1 MNLEVSL
8 LQFFTEHHVELGMAH
23 FLSSALSLIVL
34 LVLGAVAGLII
45 RSVLGSV
52 LRRWALKTETPWDD
66 YLLDQKFFHHLSWVL
81 PVVASYFFLKWFVP
95 VTWTWYHL
103 VSRILLFF
111 IVIFLTGF
119 FNQLLSNFEKGYR
132 SIHADQRL
140 PLRSYIQ
147 ISRIFLFVVAAV
159 LAVSVLLDQQPWG
172 VLSGI
177 GALTA
182 ILVLVFKDALLGFV
196 ASLQIN
202 SSNIFKL
209 GDWIEIPGQ
218 NVEGEITDIA
228 LNMVTIKNAE
238 NTVFSLPTYNLV
250 SATVKN
256 WRTVTDHGAR
266 RLKIS
271 LSFDA
276 RSVCAMDTEFRQELE
291 TKQLW
296 LFPHVELQ
304 DPWGFTNLEAF
315 RYFAQAKLDNH
326 SQVLSENPIVVKILD
341 PAGRGVTVEM
351 LFYTPVTTYPEWV
364 NLQSRLMAYFIGS
377 ISLFRLQLFQDGF
390 TSL

>member
-1 MNLEVSL
+1 MNLEVYLFKVLSAH
-8 LQFFTEHHVELGMAH
+8 QVDLGVARW
-23 FLSSALSLIVL
+23 LSSAIALAVL
-34 LVLGAVAGLII
+34 LVFGAVAGFLI
-45 RSVLGSV
+45 RFVLGTV
-52 LRRWALKTETPWDD
+52 LRRWASKTETPWDD
-66 YLLDQKFFHHLSWVL
+66 YLFERKFFHHLSWVM
-81 PVVASYFFLKWFVP
+81 PAVAAYFFLKWFVP
-95 VTWTWYHL
+95 SSWSWYGL
-103 VSRILLFF
+103 VSRFLLLL
-111 IVIFLTGF
+111 IVVFSTGF
-119 FNQLLSNFEKGYR
+119 LNQLLSNFETGYR
-132 SIHADQRL
+132 SIHADRRL

-147 ISRIFLFVVAAV
+147 ISRIFLFVVAGV

-202 SSNIFKL
+202 SSNMFKL

-218 NVEGEITDIA
+218 NVEGEITDIS
-228 LNMVTIKNAE
+228 LNIVTIKNAE

-266 RLKIS
+266 RLRIS

-276 RSVCAMDTEFRQELE
+276 RSVCAIDSAFRQTLE
-291 TKQLW
+291 EQHLW
-296 LFPHVELQ
+296 LFPEVELL

-315 RYFAQAKLDNH
+315 RYFAQTKLENH
-326 SQVLSENPIVVKILD
+326 SQVLKPNPIVVRILD
-341 PAGRGVTVEM
+341 PAGRGVSVEM

-377 ISLFRLQLFQDGF
+377 ISLFHLELFQDGF
-390 TSL
+390 YAR